1 MEMASKDKERSEDEE
16 GEETAKSHGKKKG
29 VLKWVLIG
37 GGVVLLVGISVGTSV
52 FFMSSMLR
60 GKDAVAEQTSAVPA
74 KHKQENDKPKEQKK
88 AIYYKIDQPFVVN
101 FQGPN
106 GNRFLQVTIEMMT
119 YDPDVVP
126 AIEEHMP
133 VIRNNLVFL
142 LSSVNY
148 DQISTLEGKQKLR
161 ADTLAEVQKVLKAKI
176 GKPGV
181 EEVYFTS
188 IVMQ

>member
-1 MEMASKDKERSEDEE
+1 MASKDKERNEDEE
-16 GEETAKSHGKKKG
+16 GEETTKAPANKKG
-29 VLKWVLIG
+29 VLKWVLIVG
-37 GGVVLLVGISVGTSV
+37 GIVLLVGVSVGTSV

-60 GKDAVAEQTSAVPA
+60 GKDATAEQASAAPA
-74 KHKQENDKPKEQKK
+74 KQKQESAKPKEQRN
-88 AIYYKIDQPFVVN
+88 AIYYKIDPPFVVN

-119 YDPDVVP
+119 YDPDVIP
-126 AIEEHMP
+126 ALDQHMP

-142 LSSVNY
+142 LSSVTY

-161 ADTLAEVQKVLKAKI
+161 ADTLKEIQKVLKEKI